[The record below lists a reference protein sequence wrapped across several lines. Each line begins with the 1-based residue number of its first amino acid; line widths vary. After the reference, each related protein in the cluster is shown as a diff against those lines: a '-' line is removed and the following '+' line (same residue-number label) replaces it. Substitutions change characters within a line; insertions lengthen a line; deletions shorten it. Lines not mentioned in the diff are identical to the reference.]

1 MTYSRLQKCYGGPT
15 CRWCINQ
22 HSHRHIRHTECNY
35 YPGNG
40 ICSSC
45 GREAHIVKSLKL
57 SGKIKLFRS

>member
-1 MTYSRLQKCYGGPT
+1 MTYSRLQKRYGGPT

-45 GREAHIVKSLKL
+45 GREAHIVKSL
-57 SGKIKLFRS
+57 